1 MTVLDTDIFSDFR
14 YGRNDVVARVQSVP
28 ADELALTVVTV
39 VESLKGWLAEIVRA
53 TNFTNPSS
61 LTVAYA
67 QLQLSLAA
75 VSDYEVLPYT
85 HSAHTIFLAWRTA
98 KVRIGTQDLRIAAI
112 CVAHDATLVSRNKR
126 DFDNVPELKLSVW
139 N

>member
-14 YGRNDVVARVQSVP
+14 YGRSDVVTKVQSVP
-28 ADELALTVVTV
+28 ADELALTVVTI

-53 TNFTNPSS
+53 TNSANPSS

-75 VSDYEVLPYT
+75 ASDYEVFPYT
-85 HSAHTIFLAWRTA
+85 LAAHTIFLAWRAT

-126 DFDNVPELKLSVW
+126 DFDKVPELKLSVW